1 MLHTSASSPPW
12 SGRISYWCGR
22 MDFGWANG
30 IILGEW
36 NFHSPTSGRIFG
48 NSPKSRRISH
58 MCGRISY
65 IWVGE
70 FSGSILGG
78 RIFTRRWANFSH
90 TGGRIIRVDFGWANF
105 SHLKNSGRI
114 FTRRWANLSHV
125 GGRIFRV
132 NFRWAIFIHLKNSG
146 RFFHT
151 RVGEFLTHEWA
162 NFQGQFWVGEC
173 CTSQKQWAI
182 FTHFVKEDPHLRQ
195 ILDKEAL
202 ASLLIWKIK
211 TQRRVASLA
220 MGTWPG
226 LGSLVWCLL
235 DNQAPGPGGV
245 VDAWNAY

>member
-1 MLHTSASSPPW
+1 
-12 SGRISYWCGR
+12 
-22 MDFGWANG
+22 
-30 IILGEW
+30 
-36 NFHSPTSGRIFG
+36 
-48 NSPKSRRISH
+48 

-78 RIFTRRWANFSH
+78 RFFTRWWANFSH

-125 GGRIFRV
+125 GGRIFRVNFRWAIFPHLKNSGRIFHVDGRISDTWVGEFAGSIFDGRFFHISKIVGDFFTRGWANFSHLAGRIFRV

-202 ASLLIWKIK
+202 ASLLI
-211 TQRRVASLA
+211 
-220 MGTWPG
+220 
-226 LGSLVWCLL
+226 
-235 DNQAPGPGGV
+235 
-245 VDAWNAY
+245 